1 MSRIMIALPNKVAA
15 PTRVGLVLAAVG
27 VAGFAFTASHA
38 TGWWLLT
45 YGVDVLALLVGAL
58 LLRGNV
64 PTLRW
69 AGAVMAFGAGATLV
83 GLIGLA
89 VVWPLDLTLTELR
102 LDPIMFVWPA
112 ATLIVTVCVELW
124 IVWELGR
131 EPVRAT
137 IAGAGLRPWD
147 PATPAKVGAA
157 VMFVAVVLLWAALHG
172 NSAAVAVSQAEQ
184 QLGPDYRYALTW
196 IGPASRGGHGAVD
209 GVVTAW
215 NKREVRTVLLHWE
228 QR

>member
-1 MSRIMIALPNKVAA
+1 MIDVLNKIAA
-15 PTRVGLVLAAVG
+15 PTRVGLVLAVVG
-27 VAGFAFTASHA
+27 AAGVAFTATYA
-38 TGWWLLT
+38 TGWWSLT
-45 YGVDVLALLVGAL
+45 YGVDVLALLAGAL

-64 PTLRW
+64 PALRLVC
-69 AGAVMAFGAGATLV
+69 AIMAFGAGATLV

-102 LDPIMFVWPA
+102 LDPISFVWPSV
-112 ATLIVTVCVELW
+112 TVVITVCVELW

-131 EPVRAT
+131 EPVRAA

-147 PATPAKVGAA
+147 PATPAKVGAG
-157 VMFVAVVLLWAALHG
+157 VMFVVVVLLWAALHG

-196 IGPASRGGHGAVD
+196 IGPASRGGRGAVD
-209 GVVTAW
+209 AGGQA
-215 NKREVRTVLLHWE
+215 RR
-228 QR
+228 Q

>member
-1 MSRIMIALPNKVAA
+1 MIDVLNNITA
-15 PTRVGLVLAAVG
+15 PTRVGLMLAVVG
-27 VAGFAFTASHA
+27 AIGVAFTATHA
-38 TGWWLLT
+38 TGWWSLT
-45 YGVDVLALLVGAL
+45 YGVDGLALLAGAL

-64 PTLRW
+64 PTLRLVC
-69 AGAVMAFGAGATLV
+69 AVMAFGAGATVV

-89 VVWPLDLTLTELR
+89 VVWPLDLTLTEFR
-102 LDPIMFVWPA
+102 LDPISFVWPSV
-112 ATLIVTVCVELW
+112 TVIITVCVELW

-131 EPVRAT
+131 EPVRAA

-147 PATPAKVGAA
+147 PATPAKIGAA
-157 VMFVAVVLLWAALHG
+157 VMFVVVVLLWAALHG
-172 NSAAVAVSQAEQ
+172 NSATVAVSQAEQ

-196 IGPASRGGHGAVD
+196 IGPASRGGRGAVD